1 MEQSQMIRTEDSTR
15 KRHLYIAFELSNK
28 AWKIAFGDGFK
39 KREKTIVAR
48 CLNVLKAEIE
58 KAQKHFRLEEGM
70 EIYSCYEAGR
80 DGFWLHRYLES
91 CGIKNVVVDSA
102 SIEVNRRY
110 RRAKT
115 DRMDAGKLLQMLV
128 RDVAGERK
136 VWSVVRVPSMEQEDK
151 RRINRERERLLK
163 ERTGHMNRMK
173 SLLVLHGIDMKIGKR
188 FKEDVEHVRLW
199 DGSAL
204 PEHVKR
210 ELCREYDRYETVNRQ
225 MDTMKVE
232 QEEQLKA
239 DDKLSQ
245 QVETLKKLRGIG
257 PVSSWELVLECFGWR
272 KFSNVK
278 EVGAAAGL
286 TPTPYSSGSSQ
297 IEQGI
302 SKSGNRRVR
311 KLMIELGWY
320 WLRYQGQSTLSKWF
334 MERFALGG
342 KRMRR
347 IGIVAL
353 ARKLLI
359 GLWRY
364 LEVGI
369 VPEGAQ
375 LKA

>member
-1 MEQSQMIRTEDSTR
+1 MKQSQMIQADGSTG
-15 KRHLYIAFELSNK
+15 KRRLYIAFELSNK

-48 CLNVLKAEIE
+48 CLPVFEAELE
-58 KAQKHFRLEEGM
+58 KARKHFRMEADV

-91 CGIKNVVVDSA
+91 IGIKNVVVDSA

-115 DRMDAGKLLQMLV
+115 DRMDAGKLLHMLV
-128 RDVAGERK
+128 RDIAGERK
-136 VWSVVRVPSMEQEDK
+136 VWSVVRVPSVEQEDK

-163 ERTGHMNRMK
+163 ERTGHLNRMR
-173 SLLVLHGIDMKIGKR
+173 SLLVLHGIDMKVGKR

-199 DGSAL
+199 DGSLL
-204 PEHVKR
+204 PEHVKK
-210 ELCREYDRYETVNRQ
+210 ELCREYDRYELVKGQ
-225 MDTMKVE
+225 MDNLKEE
-232 QEEQLKA
+232 QEEKLRV
-239 DDKLSQ
+239 DDNISQ
-245 QVETLKKLRGIG
+245 QVEALKKLRGIG
-257 PVSSWELVLECFGWR
+257 HVSSCQLVLECFGWR
-272 KFSNVK
+272 RFANVK

-286 TPTPYSSGSSQ
+286 TPTPYSSGTSQ

-311 KLMIELGWY
+311 KLMIELGWS
-320 WLRYQGQSTLSKWF
+320 WLRFQGQSKLSKWF
-334 MERFALGG
+334 TERFASGG

-364 LEVGI
+364 LEDGT

>member
-1 MEQSQMIRTEDSTR
+1 MEQYQMIRAEDNTK
-15 KRHLYIAFELSNK
+15 KRRLYIAFELSNK
-28 AWKIAFGDGFK
+28 TWKIAFGDGFK
-39 KREKTIVAR
+39 KREKTIAAR
-48 CLNVLKAEIE
+48 CLTVLEAEIE
-58 KAQKHFRLEEGM
+58 KARKHFRMEADV

-91 CGIKNVVVDSA
+91 LGIKSVVVDSA

-151 RRINRERERLLK
+151 RRSNRERERLLK
-163 ERTGHMNRMK
+163 ERTGHLNRMR
-173 SLLVLHGIDMKIGKR
+173 SLLVLNGTDMKIGTR

-199 DGSAL
+199 DGSGL
-204 PEHVKR
+204 PAHVKR
-210 ELCREYDRYETVNRQ
+210 ELCREYDRYEIVKRH
-225 MDTMKVE
+225 MDTLEVE
-232 QEEQLKA
+232 QEEKLRA
-239 DDKLSQ
+239 DDKISQ
-245 QVETLKKLRGIG
+245 QVETLMKLRGIG
-257 PVSSWELVLECFGWR
+257 QVSSWQLVLECFGWR
-272 KFSNVK
+272 RFSNGK

-286 TPTPYSSGSSQ
+286 APTPYSSGNSQ
-297 IEQGI
+297 TEQGI

-320 WLRYQGQSTLSKWF
+320 WLRYQGQSKLSKWF

-359 GLWRY
+359 SLWRY
-364 LEVGI
+364 LEKGV